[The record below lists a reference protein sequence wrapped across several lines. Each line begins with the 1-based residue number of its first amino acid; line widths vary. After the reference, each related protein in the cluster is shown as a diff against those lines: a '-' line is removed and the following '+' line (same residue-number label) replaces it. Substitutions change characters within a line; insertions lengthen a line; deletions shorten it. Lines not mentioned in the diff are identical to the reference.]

1 MKKILVIDDEEVIR
15 TTIASVLASDGR
27 YSVITAADGKEG
39 LKAAQGRPD
48 LILLDIEMPKMT
60 GLEVLKNLKARK
72 KTREIPVIMLT
83 GVDTQEAISRA
94 MEDQADQYLQKP
106 FKPSTILEAIDRALS
121 LRPPRL

>member
-1 MKKILVIDDEEVIR
+1 VKKILVIDDEEVIR

-27 YSVITAADGKEG
+27 YTVMTAADGKEG

-60 GLEVLKNLKARK
+60 GLEVLKHLKAKK

-94 MEDQADQYLQKP
+94 MENQADQYLQKP
-106 FKPSTILEAIDRALS
+106 FKPSTILAAIDRALA
-121 LRPPRL
+121 LRPPRF